1 MKTISCGIAAGL
13 VELCEN
19 IMEESSFAQELEVCT
34 LISGC
39 QAASISFPAVT
50 EHKPWGCLVA
60 PVGTQWSGD
69 CRGPFCEFFA
79 AVLHHFP
86 HSWIAFHQFSK
97 VSDCAKLPWLSCS
110 ARGLSVCSSPQ
121 FGRRC
126 WKILIVQGSRSEIE
140 TNLGNELRHPCW
152 MSGHPHSSGT
162 VGRQHQGN
170 YCTYCMQG
178 GDSFVGLY
186 LLDFPLKIVKVWAKN
201 VTLWVTAYLRQLRFQ
216 EERLFHCCFQ

>member
-60 PVGTQWSGD
+60 PVGAQWSGD

-126 WKILIVQGSRSEIE
+126 
-140 TNLGNELRHPCW
+140 
-152 MSGHPHSSGT
+152 
-162 VGRQHQGN
+162 
-170 YCTYCMQG
+170 
-178 GDSFVGLY
+178 
-186 LLDFPLKIVKVWAKN
+186 
-201 VTLWVTAYLRQLRFQ
+201 
-216 EERLFHCCFQ
+216 